1 MVDDDVDVDRLAAA
15 AEIADLRRIMA
26 AVADKLRAIIG
37 VEIALPHQ
45 DLRHVHAGAGRTVRV
60 RFGIEQRTVLR
71 AEHLHK
77 AQRRIVMQRQ
87 RRFHGEA
94 ALCIEHHIRRCLH
107 TGGHIDRDVLAAEA
121 GRTGQVDVQRLRLI
135 FRCNCIGIRP
145 EIGRVGHIP
154 RDGRFVDL
162 EMVPRSGRQFVD
174 DQLFTRIHD
183 IPSFRNVGQPM
194 LPFISRRMRLFIS
207 TAYSSGSSLETLSA
221 KPLTISARAS
231 SSLMPRLMR

>member
-1 MVDDDVDVDRLAAA
+1 MELERC
-15 AEIADLRRIMA
+15 
-26 AVADKLRAIIG
+26 
-37 VEIALPHQ
+37 
-45 DLRHVHAGAGRTVRV
+45 
-60 RFGIEQRTVLR
+60 
-71 AEHLHK
+71 
-77 AQRRIVMQRQ
+77 
-87 RRFHGEA
+87 FHGEA
-94 ALCIEHHIRRCLH
+94 ALCVEHHIRRCLH
-107 TGGHIDRDVLAAEA
+107 AGGHIDRDVLAAEA